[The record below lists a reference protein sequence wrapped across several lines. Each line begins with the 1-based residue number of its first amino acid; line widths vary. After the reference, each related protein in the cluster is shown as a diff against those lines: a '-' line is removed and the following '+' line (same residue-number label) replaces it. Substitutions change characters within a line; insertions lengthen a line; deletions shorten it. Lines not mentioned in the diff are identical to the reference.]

1 VLVRCP
7 SCRNTFATGRTGV
20 QDCPLCGK
28 PLAVPEP
35 ASVVSPTGTA
45 TSEASAVPFD
55 TRTGTPWER
64 RQETGAWRA
73 WRDTLVESLFE
84 PAKLFGAAR
93 TDRGWAQAGF
103 AVATISTFS
112 IVGQMLNR
120 FLLGPWRQRA
130 MESLRAQRLVSPI
143 VEKLFAAGTG
153 HSGRVAIAVVLLTP
167 PIVFV
172 FLYVN
177 AAVTHACAT
186 LLGQNK
192 RGFSATFAACAY
204 GCAPLVLLAIPGCG
218 ESIAIVWAAILTGIG
233 LKHMHGIGS
242 GGATAT
248 VLAPYLLMCCGVCA
262 LAGLFAAERGGL
274 GQ

>member
-1 VLVRCP
+1 MPRREHRADRRSRIARRGLHENVLV
-7 SCRNTFATGRTGV
+7 
-20 QDCPLCGK
+20 
-28 PLAVPEP
+28 PE
-35 ASVVSPTGTA
+35 AA
-45 TSEASAVPFD
+45 F
-55 TRTGTPWER
+55 ER
-64 RQETGAWRA
+64 RNQQRIRRRHALSVMLAG
-73 WRDTLVESLFE
+73 LL
-84 PAKLFGAAR
+84 L
-93 TDRGWAQAGF
+93 AGF
-103 AVATISTFS
+103 SGWFAATHLGVSTDTDLMFADS
-112 IVGQMLNR
+112 L
-120 FLLGPWRQRA
+120 PWRQRA

-218 ESIAIVWAAILTGIG
+218 ESVAIVWTAILTGIG
-233 LKHMHGIGS
+233 TLCHNLRSGIQFS
-242 GGATAT
+242 LFCSENRTT
-248 VLAPYLLMCCGVCA
+248 DLLVTR
-262 LAGLFAAERGGL
+262 ER
-274 GQ
+274 